1 MIISASRRTDIPA
14 FYGEWFTR
22 RLRDGFV
29 VIPHPFNAHRF
40 SIQSLNADNV
50 EAIVFWSKNP
60 FPFFTYLPEIDHL
73 GFHNRYLFYFTLNP
87 YFQTVFEPNL
97 PSLSKRLD
105 TFSKLADTI
114 GQKRIIWRYDPII
127 FCQGNLKL
135 DLIFHKRSF
144 SQLIK
149 FLHPFTKKVVVS
161 FLDYYKKNQRFF
173 KTLEKQYGIEMLE
186 PDLKDV
192 DDLSKN
198 ITEVASSFGI
208 EVFGCCEKTEFSEVM
223 NRNGIK
229 PGRCIHFRDIETAL
243 PEVKIPEKLHKKDPG
258 QRENCGCTIS
268 KDIGA
273 YHTCWYRCGYCYATD
288 FRRLKP
294 ISSMSFPYLK

>member
-14 FYGEWFTR
+14 FYGEWFMR

-29 VIPHPFNAHRF
+29 VIPNPFNAHRF
-40 SIQSLNADNV
+40 SIQSLSPDDV

-60 FPFFTYLPEIDHL
+60 FPFFTILSEVDHL
-73 GFHNRYLFYFTLNP
+73 GFQNRYLFHFTLNP
-87 YFQTVFEPNL
+87 YYQTVFEPYL
-97 PSLSKRLD
+97 PPFSERVD
-105 TFSKLADTI
+105 TFSMLADTI

-127 FCQGNLKL
+127 FCNGNLKF
-135 DLIFHKRSF
+135 DLTFHKQAF

-149 FLHPFTKKVVVS
+149 RLHPFTKKIVIS
-161 FLDYYKKNQRFF
+161 FLDFYRKNQIVF
-173 KTLEKQYGIEMLE
+173 KTLKKKYCIEIIE
-186 PDLKDV
+186 PNIKDIEDLT
-192 DDLSKN
+192 KN
-198 ITEVASSFGI
+198 ITEVASSYGI
-208 EVFGCCEKTEFSEVM
+208 EVFGCCEKREFSEIM

-229 PGRCIHFRDIETAL
+229 PGRCIHFSDIEAAL
-243 PEVKIPEKLHKKDPG
+243 PKVKIPKKLRKKDPG

-288 FRRLKP
+288 FQRLKP
-294 ISSMSFPYLK
+294 NSSLSFPYLQ